1 MGSLRLEDSTRST
14 HTRRSLAALLAALCL
29 SALACQIDV
38 GGPAAPGDPIP
49 VSTEAAAQ
57 IRDAWQSAVA
67 GAVRTGNV
75 TLLFDE
81 SQMTSFLAL
90 RLHAQEDPLLHDP
103 QVFLRHGLI
112 QVYGLTRRGA
122 LQASVL
128 ITIAPQ
134 LDSDGSLTFQVIS
147 ADVGPLPMPDALRD
161 SVSAILT
168 EALTSPLG
176 SLATGLRITSIAI
189 ADGQLALVAK
199 VH

>member
-1 MGSLRLEDSTRST
+1 MGTVRLEDSTRPT
-14 HTRRSLAALLAALCL
+14 HTRRAFAALSAALCL
-29 SALACQIDV
+29 SALACQVDI

-49 VSTEAAAQ
+49 VSTEAAAHV
-57 IRDAWQSAVA
+57 RDAWQSAVA
-67 GAVRTGNV
+67 GAVRTGSV

-90 RLHAQEDPLLHDP
+90 RLQAQEDPLLHEP
-103 QVFLRHGLI
+103 QVFLRRGVI
-112 QVYGLTRRGA
+112 EVYGLTRRGP

-147 ADVGPLPMPDALRD
+147 ADVGPLPLPDAIRD
-161 SVSAILT
+161 SLSAILT

-189 ADGQLALVAK
+189 ADGQLALVAE
-199 VH
+199 VR